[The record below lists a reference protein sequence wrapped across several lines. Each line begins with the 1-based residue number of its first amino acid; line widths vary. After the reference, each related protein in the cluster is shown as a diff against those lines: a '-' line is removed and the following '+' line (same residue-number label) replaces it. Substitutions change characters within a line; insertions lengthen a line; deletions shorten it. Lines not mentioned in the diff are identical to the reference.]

1 MTNTDLTRNLDSNDR
16 RALRLLGT
24 LGSSQWTRLART
36 QRQRL
41 RDQGLATSEG
51 LTDRGRQALR
61 DLGLT
66 NLAAL

>member
-24 LGSSQWTRLART
+24 LGSSEWTRLAAT

-41 RDQGLATSEG
+41 RLAGLSTNAG
-51 LTDRGRQALR
+51 LTDLGREALN
-61 DLGLT
+61 DLR
-66 NLAAL
+66 A